1 MVFKSKQL
9 AIHYFSKL
17 YSAIADFIFEE
28 LGLVFFWLSEFI
40 DHLLQSH
47 HLNHHQIQS
56 FRFFSLELFIDFTW
70 LFE

>member
-28 LGLVFFWLSEFI
+28 LGLECSMLKARKQLER
-40 DHLLQSH
+40 
-47 HLNHHQIQS
+47 
-56 FRFFSLELFIDFTW
+56 RFFS
-70 LFE
+70 